1 MTTEPTSGERRTQSR
16 TRQRTEPI
24 QLQYAT
30 STGKYESVAV
40 EVFDSGEGGVG
51 IVCQAN
57 LNLHA
62 EVLLIGNWG
71 DGEKRQRATVRWCRP
86 TQSGRFR
93 IGLLFLANATDNRKS
108 KNQETSNQKAANP
121 KDDGPSKKESVNLQS
136 VEDYYE
142 LMQLHAKAD
151 PETIHRIYRLMAQ
164 RYHPDNKDSGNTTI
178 FREITEAYKVLSDP
192 EQRAAYDI
200 KTQIHRSR
208 RWRIFDQQSAT
219 KGVGDEKRKRAGLL
233 GLLYT
238 KRLKDPEAA
247 VMSIQELED
256 LLGVPREHLEFS
268 LWYLKEQGQITRTDA
283 GKFSITIKG
292 VDAAEDCQA
301 SWQPTS
307 AKLLPAPDL
316 VEVA

>member
-1 MTTEPTSGERRTQSR
+1 MTTEPTSGERRVQSR
-16 TRQRTEPI
+16 TRQRAELI
-24 QLQYAT
+24 QLQY
-30 STGKYESVAV
+30 STKAGKYESVPV
-40 EVFDSGEGGVG
+40 EVFDSGDGGVG
-51 IVCQAN
+51 IVCQTN
-57 LNLHA
+57 ISLDA

-71 DGEKRQRATVRWCRP
+71 DGEKRQRASIRWCRP

-93 IGLLFLANATDNRKS
+93 MGLLFLSNASDSS
-108 KNQETSNQKAANP
+108 KQEGNPKANQKN
-121 KDDGPSKKESVNLQS
+121 DTTKESVDLDS

-151 PETIHRIYRLMAQ
+151 PETIHRVYRLMAQ
-164 RYHPDNKDSGNTTI
+164 RYHPDNKDSGSADV
-178 FREITEAYKVLSDP
+178 FREITEAYRVLSDP

-200 KTQIHRSR
+200 KTQIHRSQ
-208 RWRIFDQQSAT
+208 RWHIFDQQSAT
-219 KGVGDEKRKRAGLL
+219 NGVGDEKRKRSGLL

-268 LWYLKEQGQITRTDA
+268 IWYLKEQGQIARTDA

-292 VDAAEDCQA
+292 VDAAEECQA
-301 SWQPTS
+301 AWQPSS
-307 AKLLPAPDL
+307 AKLLPAPEL